1 MSKRGNKMN
10 NKKINIVTFHAQQI
24 NEDGL
29 MCGLSFTDEFM
40 ALDDDMKSMLVMAVQ
55 ETLNDF
61 VQHGMTDDD
70 DADPIKDADD
80 FLESCVK
87 AQGGRLH

>member
-70 DADPIKDADD
+70 ADPIKDADD

>member
-1 MSKRGNKMN
+1 MN

-29 MCGLSFTDEFM
+29 MCGLSFTDEFV
-40 ALDDDMKSMLVMAVQ
+40 ALDDDVKSMLVLAVQ

-61 VQHGMTDDD
+61 VQEGMTDDD
-70 DADPIKDADD
+70 DDPIKDADD

>member
-1 MSKRGNKMN
+1 MD

-40 ALDDDMKSMLVMAVQ
+40 ALDDDMKSMLVMAVH

-70 DADPIKDADD
+70 DDDDPIKDADD